1 MPNAESERPSGIRN
15 EPLSVLLRG
24 LTKGPPGPLR
34 VREMIDYFGHRA
46 FGAVLFVFAVPNLL
60 PLPPGSSTV
69 LGLPLVVVAPQLALG
84 VGRLWVPGALAERTV
99 ERGALARGFD
109 RLLPALERIERLLA
123 PRLKFMFGPVG
134 DRVIGLTCFLLA
146 LVLILP
152 IPLGN
157 MLPAAAVSALALAI
171 TQRDGVM
178 ALIGYLLT
186 AASVAVLALSA
197 GAVLAVLRH
206 LLAIL
211 PL

>member
-1 MPNAESERPSGIRN
+1 MPNAESERPRGIRN

-24 LTKGPPGPLR
+24 LTKGPPGPIR
-34 VREMIDYFGHRA
+34 IRDMIDYFGHRA

-84 VGRLWVPGALAERTV
+84 VGRLWVPRALAERTV
-99 ERGALARGFD
+99 QREALARGFD

-134 DRVIGLTCFLLA
+134 DRIIGLICFLLS

-171 TQRDGVM
+171 TQRDGAM
-178 ALIGYLLT
+178 ALVGYLLT

-197 GAVLAVLRH
+197 GAVLAVAGR
-206 LLAIL
+206 LLSIL